1 MIAIAV
7 LVPWLALFMRGRV
20 FQGIICLILQISLIG
35 WIPAAVWA
43 LMVVNNDNQERRH
56 QELVASLRNNNSR

>member
-1 MIAIAV
+1 MIAVAV

-20 FQGIICLILQISLIG
+20 LQGIICLILQISLIG

>member
-7 LVPWLALFMRGRV
+7 LIPWLALFMRGRV